1 MTTLST
7 KERFLKDEGG
17 FTLPEML
24 VTIMITMVVFFA
36 LFSIF
41 DMSLKVFS
49 YGNNKVEAVESARV
63 AMEKM
68 GREIRQASAYN
79 KDDDTDPD
87 MHLFDR
93 WTSSEIRFGNDRD
106 GNGVIA
112 CPNSTGRCEKIGY
125 RRFPDLVSGTT
136 LGRDNTSTGAINSV
150 ANLRPVA
157 QNVQS
162 LAFSYYDATGN
173 EYIPGVDEVPGVD
186 DEACIDRVLVS
197 LGISVDQGLG
207 QPGTQTLTSVID
219 LRNREGLPDECVVL

>member
-1 MTTLST
+1 MTMSFLR
-7 KERFLKDEGG
+7 ERFLKDERG

-24 VTIMITMVVFFA
+24 VTTLITVFVLLGLA
-36 LFSIF
+36 GIF

-49 YGNNKVEAVESARV
+49 YGTNKVEAIESARV

-68 GREIRQASAYN
+68 EREIRQASAYN
-79 KDDDTDPD
+79 KDDATNPDT
-87 MHLFDR
+87 HLFDR

-136 LGRDNTSTGAINSV
+136 LGRDNTSTGATNSV

-207 QPGTQTLTSVID
+207 QPGTQTLTSLID
-219 LRNREGLPDECVVL
+219 LRNREGVPDECVVL